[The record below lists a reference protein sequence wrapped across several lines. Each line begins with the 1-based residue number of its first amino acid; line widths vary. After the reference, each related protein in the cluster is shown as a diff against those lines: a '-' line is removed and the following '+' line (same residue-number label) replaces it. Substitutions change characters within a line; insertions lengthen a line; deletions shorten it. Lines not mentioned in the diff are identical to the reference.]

1 MGTRGSEWRSG
12 PARVRA
18 KRRSRAGGGALGL
31 GAAGALPRAD
41 EAATLQ
47 GTDVSAALREGDARA
62 AARHTAAMVMAKR
75 RRRRWPERDTGASG
89 QMREI

>member
-1 MGTRGSEWRSG
+1 
-12 PARVRA
+12 
-18 KRRSRAGGGALGL
+18 L

-47 GTDVSAALREGDARA
+47 GTDVSVVLREGDARA
-62 AARHTAAMVMAKR
+62 AARHTAVMVMAKR
-75 RRRRWPERDTGASG
+75 RRRRPERDTGASG